1 VTFQELITNLS
12 DFWIKQGCIL
22 AQPYDVEVGAGTMN
36 PNTFFRVLGQSPG
49 GSSMWNHPDAPQ
61 MAVMGKTRI
70 GCTCTIKCRLS

>member
-36 PNTFFRVLGQSPG
+36 PILSLEYWGQSLA
-49 GSSMWNHPDAPQ
+49 GSLCGTIQTPCRWPLW
-61 MAVMGKTRI
+61 GKPE
-70 GCTCTIKCRLS
+70 

>member
-1 VTFQELITNLS
+1 VTFQELITNLT

-49 GSSMWNHPDAPQ
+49 G
-61 MAVMGKTRI
+61 
-70 GCTCTIKCRLS
+70 